1 MTHLEQFA
9 ATLPSALPGEQL
21 NWLQHARSTG
31 VERFNTLGIPTPKDE
46 DWKYT
51 NLRTLTNKPLG
62 LVDSADNVDT
72 TDTYGLSSGG
82 QLGELDAYRLVFK
95 NGLYQV
101 AESDTASLPAGTI
114 VCSLSDALSQHA
126 DKVQSHLSAIQP
138 EEANVFASLNTGL
151 FTDGTFVY
159 VPGGAKLDK
168 PIEMIFVATGE
179 QTFNTPRN
187 LLVLEEGA
195 EAMVIERHLSSDE
208 STSLSNS
215 ATEIKLAANAQCDFY
230 LIQTAGSK
238 ARQIGGTWVHQAAG
252 SRFSARTITLGGQL
266 VRNELKV
273 TLAGETAHTDCIGL
287 FIGKGRQ
294 HIDNHTTIR
303 HQVPNCTSREVY
315 KGILDDRSRGV
326 FHGRVVVDQDAQQTF
341 AEQESANL
349 LLSRD
354 AEVDTKPQLEIY
366 ADDVKCSHGAT
377 VGELDAKQIFY
388 LQSRGIDKA
397 SARTLLTYAF
407 AADVLDEI
415 ELPSLKNELRQ
426 IVAKNMHIEGIS

>member
-1 MTHLEQFA
+1 MTHLENF
-9 ATLPSALPGEQL
+9 TTELPNTLPGEQH
-21 NWLQHARSTG
+21 NWLTQTRAAG
-31 VERFNTLGIPTPKDE
+31 VARFNELGIPSTKDE

-51 NLRTLTNKPLG
+51 NLRALASKPFN
-62 LVDSADNVDT
+62 AT
-72 TDTYGLSSGG
+72 QREEGLSTINSS
-82 QLGELDAYRLVFK
+82 ELDATRLVFS
-95 NGLYQV
+95 NGLFQSSL
-101 AESDTASLPAGTI
+101 SDLTSLPAGAI
-114 VCSLSDALSQHA
+114 VCSMAKALHIHA
-126 DKVQSHLSAIQP
+126 DKVQAQLAVLQP
-138 EEANVFASLNTGL
+138 EDGNVFISLNTGL
-151 FTDGTFVY
+151 FTDGTFVF
-159 VPGGAKLDK
+159 VPKGVKLEK
-168 PIEMIFVATGE
+168 PVEMTFVATGE

-187 LLVLEEGA
+187 LIIFEEGA
-195 EAMVIERHLSSDE
+195 EATIIERHLSSDE
-208 STSLSNS
+208 STALTNT
-215 ATEIKLAANAQCDFY
+215 ATEIKLSANAQCDFY
-230 LIQTAGSK
+230 LIQTAGAK
-238 ARQIGGTWVHQAAG
+238 ARQIGGTWVHQEAG

-273 TLAGETAHTDCIGL
+273 TLAGENAHTDCIGL
-287 FIGKGRQ
+287 FIGKARQ

-303 HQVPNCTSREVY
+303 HQAPNCTSREVY
-315 KGILDDRSRGV
+315 KGILDDRARGV

-341 AEQESANL
+341 AEQENANL

-388 LQSRGIDKA
+388 LQSRGIDKD

-426 IVAKNMHIEGIS
+426 VVAKNMHLEGIS